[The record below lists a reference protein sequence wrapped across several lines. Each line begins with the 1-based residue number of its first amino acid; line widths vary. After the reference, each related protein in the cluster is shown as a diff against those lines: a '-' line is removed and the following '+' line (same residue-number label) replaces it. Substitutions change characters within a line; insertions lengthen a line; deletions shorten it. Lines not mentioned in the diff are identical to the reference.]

1 MLGFEPSDEVFE
13 AVGYAQAED
22 RLFQIF
28 LRIATATGRLA
39 EFLGPG
45 EGRVNVESD
54 TDALRRSYTDAE
66 VLAQFEALSEEA
78 RGMLSAFARGML
90 LRAAEVALG
99 GLADCN
105 VEVIDAK
112 ARTWKASYWPRV
124 LDVIAG
130 RPLLIRNAPPELFE
144 LVRELS
150 HRDTLVQTFGSEVL
164 RVRDS
169 SPFTVMWGLDSSVD
183 AVNRQLGEVVE
194 GLFNGRTDG
203 SAVSEG
209 SSPRDV
215 FSLQQTKMHGLFPR
229 LFPYEKSV
237 SLGLP
242 GTGLTFHHAHGQ
254 AFLALVHGKKRWYLL
269 R

>member
-1 MLGFEPSDEVFE
+1 MAHRVVALTIVLLGAAQGQESGCFFCCSGSALAGSGSGSAADNSSWPCTSDLAAARTS
-13 AVGYAQAED
+13 AV
-22 RLFQIF
+22 
-28 LRIATATGRLA
+28 
-39 EFLGPG
+39 
-45 EGRVNVESD
+45 
-54 TDALRRSYTDAE
+54 
-66 VLAQFEALSEEA
+66 
-78 RGMLSAFARGML
+78 

-194 GLFNGRTDG
+194 GLFG
-203 SAVSEG
+203 SAVAEG